1 MLGIRKRT
9 GRSYARGAKPAAEAL
24 AAARREQRKAV
35 RSGAC
40 RVVYCSGAGGLRGAA
55 CSDGDGAM
63 VGQMALVGSGEF
75 LPEMEATDRLLLD
88 AAPGGGHALIVP
100 TASALEPGMPEQWA
114 DRGIR
119 HFRERLGIEAQAAL
133 ILNREQ
139 AGDQFVPLV
148 ETARFIY
155 FSGGNPRYLTETM
168 DGTPFWRAVELRWRA
183 GAALAGCSA
192 GAMMLGAAIQNI
204 VGRPGESVIALGIV
218 PGICVI
224 PHFDRI
230 EHYRPGALAAVRERR
245 KTGVVLVG

>member
-1 MLGIRKRT
+1 
-9 GRSYARGAKPAAEAL
+9 
-24 AAARREQRKAV
+24 
-35 RSGAC
+35 
-40 RVVYCSGAGGLRGAA
+40 
-55 CSDGDGAM
+55 M
-63 VGQMALVGSGEF
+63 VGPLALVGSGEF

-88 AAPGGGHALIVP
+88 AAAGSGHALIVP
-100 TASALEPGMPEQWA
+100 TASALEPGMPEEWA

-139 AGDQFVPLV
+139 AGDGFVPLV
-148 ETARFIY
+148 ETARIIY

-168 DGTPFWRAVELRWRA
+168 AGTPFLRAVEARWRD

-204 VGRPGESVIALGIV
+204 VGRPGETVPALGLV

-245 KTGVVLVG
+245 KTGIVLVGIDELTAAVCIGGAWHVHGKGTVLVVTDAGELTCTAGEKLPLALPGVAN